1 MVGLENK
8 INTLMTYLT
17 TTHDMPWK
25 QNKYFNVVHCI
36 SVKNMIGLENKIST
50 LMSYT
55 VSVKNMIGS
64 ENKISTLM
72 LYIVSLSKTW

>member
-1 MVGLENK
+1 MLYTVPVKTMVGLENK

-36 SVKNMIGLENKIST
+36 SVKNMVDLENK
-50 LMSYT
+50 
-55 VSVKNMIGS
+55 KNI
-64 ENKISTLM
+64 
-72 LYIVSLSKTW
+72 